1 MYVNNKSD
9 KSLLLTFELFL
20 LPVWNVELWQSF
32 ELWTYEYQAEPSIES
47 HYWTHTYSSQPSL
60 HNSCRNFSV
69 VNEKMQG
76 WSICLITL
84 LLIVTNVHGKDI
96 FSRPNTLVR
105 TYRTK
110 QPSYYARRK
119 LVFHRTSSTALHPF
133 CPFSP
138 VNIALS
144 HLSVDFI
151 LSGQAPTRTAELR
164 DSLSRPKCYPQI
176 GGRTWY
182 LLEGFSPLTEY
193 LWDFFEST

>member
-1 MYVNNKSD
+1 MR
-9 KSLLLTFELFL
+9 
-20 LPVWNVELWQSF
+20 ELWQFF
-32 ELWTYEYQAEPSIES
+32 ELWSYEYQVEPSIES
-47 HYWTHTYSSQPSL
+47 HYWTHTYASQPSL
-60 HNSCRNFSV
+60 HNSCRNVSV

-110 QPSYYARRK
+110 QLSYYARRK
-119 LVFHRTSSTALHPF
+119 LLFHRTSSTALPPF
-133 CPFSP
+133 CPFSL
-138 VNIALS
+138 VNRALS

-151 LSGQAPTRTAELR
+151 LCGQASTTAELR

-176 GGRTWY
+176 DGRTRY
-182 LLEGFSPLTEY
+182 LLEGFSPLAEY